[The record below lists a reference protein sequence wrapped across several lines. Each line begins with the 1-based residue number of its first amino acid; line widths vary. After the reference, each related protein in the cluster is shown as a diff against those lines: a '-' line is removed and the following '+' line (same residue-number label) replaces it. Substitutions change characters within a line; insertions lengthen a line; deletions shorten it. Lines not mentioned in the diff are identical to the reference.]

1 VQAIMRPDG
10 VPVWTSQVAAGHD
23 HDLTAAREGQVLGA
37 LSWAA
42 SQLHLPALA
51 DGGYEGAGQ
60 GVHLPFKRPGD
71 GNVLAVDHLA
81 YNALQRAL
89 RALGERG
96 FALLTTRW
104 RPPQRITAGPSRI
117 GDLVAAGMMLT
128 HFEQRDLRRSC

>member
-1 VQAIMRPDG
+1 M
-10 VPVWTSQVAAGHD
+10 
-23 HDLTAAREGQVLGA
+23 
-37 LSWAA
+37 
-42 SQLHLPALA
+42 A

-60 GVHLPFKRPGD
+60 GVHVPFKRPGD

-104 RPPQRITAGPSRI
+104 RAPQRITASPSRI

-128 HFEQRDLRRSC
+128 HFEQRDLRRSCCDHSLSPLQPRRRAGRPLDV